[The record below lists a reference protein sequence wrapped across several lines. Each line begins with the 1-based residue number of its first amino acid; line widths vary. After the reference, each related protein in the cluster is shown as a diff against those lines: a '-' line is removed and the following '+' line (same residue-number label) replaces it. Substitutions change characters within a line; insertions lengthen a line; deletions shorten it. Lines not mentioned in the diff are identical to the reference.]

1 MAYGGVKPLRQV
13 ALLIFVPDGNG
24 MRYKK
29 EVNGYTTEYYL
40 NGSQILM
47 ENRIN
52 NGGRVYYLYDV
63 SGIAGM
69 KYNNE
74 YYYFDKNTL
83 GDVIGIRNKNGT
95 TVATYE
101 YDAWGNITYQSG
113 AMAEVNPFR
122 YRGYYYDME
131 TGFYY
136 LQTRKHS
143 VTSRVRIFGLTSF
156 RLILL
161 VKIKSTILEYFL
173 HYQFYT
179 YKKVPTE

>member
-1 MAYGGVKPLRQV
+1 MKLIAIPITNNSTTYYRVQPLFQAV
-13 ALLIFVPDGNG
+13 LYVFVP
-24 MRYKK
+24 
-29 EVNGYTTEYYL
+29 
-40 NGSQILM
+40 
-47 ENRIN
+47 
-52 NGGRVYYLYDV
+52 
-63 SGIAGM
+63 
-69 KYNNE
+69 
-74 YYYFDKNTL
+74 FDKNTL
-83 GDVIGIRNKNGT
+83 GDIIALRDERGRI
-95 TVATYE
+95 VATYE
-101 YDAWGNITYQSG
+101 YDAWGNHTVTDRYGNVNTNSTFIG
-113 AMAEVNPFR
+113 NINPFR
-122 YRGYYYDME
+122 YRGYYYDTE